1 MFRELNAHALIRVGP
16 SLSVTDVLT
25 RGGRGTRDVDT
36 QRKDQARTQGED
48 TCGQDKERGLRTQL
62 PTP

>member
-25 RGGRGTRDVDT
+25 RGGNPDRVEGSKGGD
-36 QRKDQARTQGED
+36 G
-48 TCGQDKERGLRTQL
+48 
-62 PTP
+62 